1 MQSALAKLSR
11 LAADTDCRPSTAS
24 ESPTSPHVP
33 GRKRSRVSDAGKDRG
48 LARAPDHNRGS
59 TVNDDVGESGAAC
72 NSNVSTSA
80 TSETAG
86 TRGGGKG
93 KRRRSSGGGC
103 LSSTGDCDPSP
114 VVHDHTVGP
123 GVEGVARGG
132 GGSASPE
139 TAPPRDGVA
148 LSEEVVRL
156 EEELVSL
163 KALASRS
170 KGLFEWVDGPL
181 VIAMRKGEL
190 LLLDELSL
198 AEDAVLERLNSVLEP
213 GRSITL
219 AEKGGERSSGGQG
232 AAETVVAA
240 SGFRWVVIL
249 LHMVSGAF
257 CPE

>member
-1 MQSALAKLSR
+1 MQTALAKLVR
-11 LAADTDCRPSTAS
+11 LAADTDSRPSTAS
-24 ESPTSPHVP
+24 ESTTSSRVP
-33 GRKRSRVSDAGKDRG
+33 GQKRARVSDAGEDRG
-48 LARAPDHNRGS
+48 LARPLDHNRGS
-59 TVNDDVGESGAAC
+59 AVKDDVGVGGAAC
-72 NSNVSTSA
+72 DIEMSTSA
-80 TSETAG
+80 TSEVAG
-86 TRGGGKG
+86 SRRGGKG

-103 LSSTGDCDPSP
+103 LPPSEVCDSSP
-114 VVHDHTVGP
+114 VVHDDTVGSGADGP
-123 GVEGVARGG
+123 CRGAS
-132 GGSASPE
+132 GSVSPE
-139 TAPPRDGVA
+139 TVPSRDGVA

-163 KALASRS
+163 KVLASRT

-181 VIAMRKGEL
+181 VTAMRKGEL

-240 SGFRWVVIL
+240 SGFRYVVRL
-249 LHMVSGAF
+249 
-257 CPE
+257 